1 MSLGRFCPL
10 AVVGERLGLLGAKP
24 PMQQGSGCVGHSQM
38 PLERRPLARLAA
50 EGPGELKGQHITSR
64 LDGCLRCCPGTVRAG
79 GAAVGPQVGG
89 LSASMLLF
97 LFCCSIAE
105 GGKLPEWACA

>member
-24 PMQQGSGCVGHSQM
+24 HLQQGSGCVGHSQM

-50 EGPGELKGQHITSR
+50 EGPGELKDQYIISR
-64 LDGCLRCCPGTVRAG
+64 LDGCLRM
-79 GAAVGPQVGG
+79 
-89 LSASMLLF
+89 LSWYG
-97 LFCCSIAE
+97 E
-105 GGKLPEWACA
+105 GGRSRGRTASGWPECIHASLPLLL